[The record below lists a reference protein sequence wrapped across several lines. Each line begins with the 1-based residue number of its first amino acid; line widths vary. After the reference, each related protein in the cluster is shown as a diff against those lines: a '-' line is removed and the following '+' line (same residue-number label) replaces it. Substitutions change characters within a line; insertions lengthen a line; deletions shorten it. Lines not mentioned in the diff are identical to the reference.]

1 MARDIHPEL
10 EKMFTCLLGDER
22 HHMLDT
28 IGEKLPSHF
37 RFNPIKG
44 ALEDQQNFFREQGF
58 DFKAAVEGRDDIYE
72 LTVAPYSVGRSLSH
86 FLGHIYI
93 QDIASMIPPI
103 ALDPQPGDW
112 VLDMSAAPGSKTTQM
127 ASMMQN
133 QGVILA
139 NDISSKRLRALSY
152 NLQRWGVV
160 NTMLYRWYGE
170 QFGNGYFETF
180 DRILVDPG
188 CSGLGTLHKNPEV
201 LGWWTPEHGDKLAD
215 SQRNQIASAIKA
227 LRPGGVLTYS
237 TCTVDPRENEGVI
250 DYALKNFPVEIEP
263 LEVDG
268 IRTWPGVAE
277 YDGTTYHPDV
287 VKTVRCYPLER
298 MTEGFYIAK
307 LRKTDGMREP
317 DPNRRKSPR
326 EMNFHSHN
334 SSEVKRS
341 LKYLTEHFGIPKA
354 AFKNYLYQPGRHIYF
369 IGKGMQEF
377 VFRGEPLQVGTKMA
391 YRMDRGMKLSTEG
404 CHLLGDLVEKAIIDL
419 PDLATVEQF
428 VNRHPIDTETE
439 GRGQVLIRYN
449 KCVIGYGIY
458 EGTTIKSQFPKGD
471 WQFSVTPKEDLP
483 SED

>member
-1 MARDIHPEL
+1 MAREIHPEL
-10 EKMFTCLLGDER
+10 DKMFTCLLGDEK
-22 HHMLDT
+22 HHVLDT

-37 RFNPIKG
+37 RFNPLKG
-44 ALEDQQNFFREQGF
+44 DIAAQQSFFREQGF
-58 DFKAAVEGRDDIYE
+58 DFRPAVEGRDDMFE
-72 LTVAPYSVGRSLSH
+72 LTVAPYPVGKSLSH

-103 ALDPQPGDW
+103 ALNPQPGDW

-133 QGVILA
+133 EGVILA
-139 NDISSKRLRALSY
+139 NDVSAKRLRALSY

-201 LGWWTPEHGDKLAD
+201 LGWWTPEHGDKLAE
-215 SQRNQIASAIKA
+215 SQCNQIASAIKA

-250 DYALKNFPVEIEP
+250 DYALNNFPVEVETVEI
-263 LEVDG
+263 DG

-277 YDGTTYHPDV
+277 YDGTSYHPDV

-298 MTEGFYIAK
+298 RTEGFYIAR
-307 LRKTDGMREP
+307 LRKTGEMREP
-317 DPNRRKSPR
+317 DPKRRKSPR
-326 EMNFHSHN
+326 DVSFHSHN

-341 LKYLTEHFGIPKA
+341 LKYLTEHFGIPKSV
-354 AFKNYLYQPGRHIYF
+354 FKNFLYLPGRHIHF
-369 IGKGMQEF
+369 ICKDMQEF
-377 VFRGEPLQVGTKMA
+377 VFRGEPLQIGTKMA

-404 CHLLGDLVEKAIIDL
+404 CHLLGPHTDKAIIDL
-419 PDLATVEQF
+419 PDLEAIEHF
-428 VNRHPIDTETE
+428 VNRNPIQSDTE
-439 GRGQVLIRYN
+439 GRGQVMLRY
-449 KCVIGYGIY
+449 KGCMIGYGIY
-458 EGTTIKSQFPKGD
+458 EGSKIKSQFPKGD
-471 WQFSVTPKEDLP
+471 WQFSVVPETEQ
-483 SED
+483 